1 MLEHR
6 NAFHIASGLDLDSY
20 LSRNVL
26 RPMLKRV
33 ERDDADRIVEP
44 SRHEIDDDGF
54 KVRAFNFCLAINTAP
69 HTKAIDHEISGLI
82 SPVRHH
88 TRHPATLGHTYM
100 AMISHRKKRIASS
113 HGQHFRLWLPRAFG
127 SFSTRRSGCFSQEP

>member
-1 MLEHR
+1 MLGHR

-33 ERDDADRIVEP
+33 ERDDADRIVES
-44 SRHEIDDDGF
+44 SRHELDDDGF
-54 KVRAFNFCLAINTAP
+54 NVRAFNFCLAINTAP
-69 HTKAIDHEISGLI
+69 HTKAIDYEISGLI

-88 TRHPATLGHTYM
+88 P
-100 AMISHRKKRIASS
+100 ASS
-113 HGQHFRLWLPRAFG
+113 HSWAYVPPV
-127 SFSTRRSGCFSQEP
+127 TVVTYTKPEPGLS